1 MNEARKL
8 NNRAVVEEQERLTEG
23 VAYEKR
29 KLKDELWKDKRA
41 VQDSLESQGL
51 SKDKAKYAFESA
63 ASAGVGKKRKGG
75 E

>member
-1 MNEARKL
+1 M
-8 NNRAVVEEQERLTEG
+8 
-23 VAYEKR
+23 
-29 KLKDELWKDKRA
+29 WKEKRA
-41 VQDSLESQGL
+41 VQNALEAQGL

>member
-1 MNEARKL
+1 M
-8 NNRAVVEEQERLTEG
+8 
-23 VAYEKR
+23 
-29 KLKDELWKDKRA
+29 WKEKRA
-41 VQDSLESQGL
+41 VQDALESQGL